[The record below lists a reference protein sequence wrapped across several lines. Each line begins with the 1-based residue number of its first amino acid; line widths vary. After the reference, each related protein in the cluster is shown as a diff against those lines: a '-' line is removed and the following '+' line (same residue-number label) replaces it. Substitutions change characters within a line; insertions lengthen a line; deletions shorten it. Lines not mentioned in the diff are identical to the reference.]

1 MTPPNP
7 FVGLRPYESSDSLFY
22 FGRTAQTKT
31 LLRQLHQH
39 RFVAVVGSSG
49 SGKSSLIRAGLI
61 PQLEAGFLVQDRD
74 QWRVVKLKP
83 GDAPLEN
90 LAVSLE
96 QILPA
101 PPFAKE
107 GTLQIELEA
116 TTGSPPLIHSF
127 SENESQGEQGGFS
140 DSADNGQLQT
150 LVTAI
155 REQGTQAV
163 TDLLEPQ
170 LANSNTNLFIL
181 VDQFEE
187 LFRFGLGKGKTKQRQ
202 EAEEFVALLLSLTRH
217 EWPIYVCLTMRS
229 DFLGD
234 CDAFYGLPE
243 AINQSQ
249 FLVPRLTR
257 QQRQEVITHP
267 VLLAGAK
274 IAPRLVDRLLNEGI
288 DTRDDLPVLQH
299 VLMRTWDVWR
309 ESGGDES
316 GLPLDIA
323 HYEKADTIHYA
334 LNSHADEAL
343 DELDE
348 RQQHIAKKLFQALTT
363 VDAGNRQIRR
373 PAHLNEVALIAEATV
388 EEVLEVINCFRADGR
403 AFLVLSSEDVA
414 DNPLIDISHESLI
427 RQWETLKDWVYQEA
441 EAAKTYLR
449 LADSSHRYQRGKGN
463 LLHDAELSTA
473 MDWSENHI
481 PESAGEVWAWR
492 YKKDY
497 WATIDFIE
505 VSQKHEQKRKE
516 YERQQQE
523 EKIRLLEEK
532 AELERQKH
540 QLIEAQNKQQKNK
553 IKITR
558 RFAAMALIFGLVGS
572 YFGTVQLYPPLM
584 ITSSVPEMVLQSLGI

>member
-83 GDAPLEN
+83 GDAPLGN
-90 LAVSLE
+90 LAEVLLPPFPNPSQNTVSIETSDTRGAGSLASVLNNDSGISDEVSLSPSP
-96 QILPA
+96 LA
-101 PPFAKE
+101 GE
-107 GTLQIELEA
+107 GRDRGYREA
-116 TTGSPPLIHSF
+116 
-127 SENESQGEQGGFS
+127 ENRASVV
-140 DSADNGQLQT
+140 NN

-170 LANSNTNLFIL
+170 LANSDINLFIL

-187 LFRFGLGKGKTKQRQ
+187 LFRFGLGKGKAKQRQ

-217 EWPIYVCLTMRS
+217 ELPVYVCLTMRS

-309 ESGGDES
+309 ESGADEG
-316 GLPLDIA
+316 GLPLDIE

-373 PAHLNEVALIAEATV
+373 PAHLNEVALIAEATM
-388 EEVLEVINCFRADGR
+388 EEVLEVISCFRANGR
-403 AFLVLSSEDVA
+403 AFLVLSSEDIA

-427 RQWETLKDWVYQEA
+427 RQWETLKDWVYE
-441 EAAKTYLR
+441 EGELAKTYIR
-449 LADSSHRYQRGKGN
+449 LVESEALYRQGDGN
-463 LLHDAELSTA
+463 LLRDAELTRA
-473 MDWSENHI
+473 LDWKAEL
-481 PESAGEVWAWR
+481 PQDKAGYVWAKR
-492 YKKDY
+492 YH
-497 WATIDFIE
+497 AEFFAAVDFLE
-505 VSQKHEQKRKE
+505 DSRFREAERKE
-516 YERQQQE
+516 WEQQEQE
-523 EKIRLLEEK
+523 EKTRLLEE
-532 AELERQKH
+532 
-540 QLIEAQNKQQKNK
+540 
-553 IKITR
+553 
-558 RFAAMALIFGLVGS
+558 G
-572 YFGTVQLYPPLM
+572 
-584 ITSSVPEMVLQSLGI
+584 